1 MKAKVLGLPADGLNP
16 NEFGGLCSRAIK
28 LEPDTDPTKG
38 IATIAT
44 TANPALVLDWANWR
58 IIRESLPMKYCELP
72 SPNKLPLLD
81 AHSRMSITNVMGSA
95 KNFRVVGNALV
106 CDTFVSESEPTILTK
121 IKEKH
126 IDSVSIGYETEKGQT
141 VEVAKNKSVT
151 IDGVAYTNNFEDE
164 YPFIVRTW
172 WKPKELSM
180 VPIGADDQA
189 KFRAMGAVNVEAILE
204 QMNSLKNEIESLKQ
218 KPQTNQESTEQIIKP
233 ETATEQKAETKTE
246 QKKEK
251 TETAIKVNRAEYE
264 KYKAEK
270 DQLAVSEALKK
281 AINYYK
287 GKVK

>member
-1 MKAKVLGLPADGLNP
+1 MKAKVLGLPEDGLNP
-16 NEFGGLCSRAIK
+16 NAFGGLCSRAIK
-28 LEPDTDPTKG
+28 LEPADSDPTKG

-72 SPNKLPLLD
+72 APNKLPLLD

-126 IDSVSIGYETEKGQT
+126 IDSVSIGYETDKGQT

-151 IDGVAYTNNFEDE
+151 IDGVAYTNNYEDE

-204 QMNSLKNEIESLKQ
+204 QMNLLKSEIESIKQ
-218 KPQTNQESTEQIIKP
+218 NSQPNQESTETIIKP
-233 ETATEQKAETKTE
+233 ESATEQKAEPKTE
-246 QKKEK
+246 QKK
-251 TETAIKVNRAEYE
+251 TETVLRVNRAEYE
-264 KYKAEK
+264 KYKEDK
-270 DQLAVSEALKK
+270 TRLAVSEALRK
-281 AINYYK
+281 AINYHK
-287 GKVK
+287 GKVS